1 MLDNYFTQYEK
12 MIMPNKHSLRSLTK
26 EQCKSSRKSSNSI
39 SRFEA
44 NISKNGNL
52 NKKTNNTFMT
62 NQEKEKIT
70 INLIND
76 DLTCDNEICKNN
88 ELLDYKKANMFLRQE
103 LSTQKQKNQQLNNE
117 ISNLNNQINKYQEKE
132 QKNADY
138 ILMLERVVD
147 NLNDKMKKEKKPS
160 TQKIT
165 NITPHQSTTNTI
177 SLGQKSELNLNNEI
191 AIANKDEIVNK
202 LLKENEKLKN
212 FKKEIF
218 SISETYNDINNS
230 ALIILKEILNH
241 FNEINQFYEHISK
254 EKINID
260 FDTEQSYY
268 ENIKCSTE
276 QLLQLIL
283 KDNKIKNEEYKLLLH
298 DKENEL
304 NEQININKEQSS
316 LILELQSEIEEKD
329 SNIIQ
334 LQNEVDMWK
343 KASINKPPKKNF
355 VDMNKKINKSKSA
368 LNMNNNL
375 IKEEEDKI
383 NKKSRVDPKILK
395 IQNSLNRSIKGIHK
409 IYNTIDCKNP
419 KF

>member
-1 MLDNYFTQYEK
+1 MLDNYFSQYEK

-26 EQCKSSRKSSNSI
+26 EQCKSSRKSSNSL
-39 SRFEA
+39 SRFEV

-52 NKKTNNTFMT
+52 NKKTNNNTFMT

-76 DLTCDNEICKNN
+76 DLTYDNEICKNN
-88 ELLDYKKANMFLRQE
+88 EVLDYKKANMFLRQE
-103 LSTQKQKNQQLNNE
+103 LSTQKQKNNQLYTE
-117 ISNLNNQINKYQEKE
+117 ISNLNNQINKYKEKE

-138 ILMLERVVD
+138 ILMLERLID
-147 NLNDKMKKEKKPS
+147 NLKNKIKKEKKPP

-165 NITPHQSTTNTI
+165 SITQHQSTTNTM
-177 SLGQKSELNLNNEI
+177 SLGQKSEINLNNEI
-191 AIANKDEIVNK
+191 NNKDEIVNK
-202 LLKENEKLKN
+202 LIKENEKLKN

-218 SISETYNDINNS
+218 SISETYNDINNN

-241 FNEINQFYEHISK
+241 FNEINQFYDYISK
-254 EKINID
+254 EKVNID

-304 NEQININKEQSS
+304 NDQININKEQSS
-316 LILELQSEIEEKD
+316 LILELQTKIEEKD
-329 SNIIQ
+329 NNIIQ

-343 KASINKPPKKNF
+343 NASINNKPPKKNF

-368 LNMNNNL
+368 INMGNNN
-375 IKEEEDKI
+375 IEEDKI
-383 NKKSRVDPKILK
+383 NSKSRADPKILK
-395 IQNSLNRSIKGIHK
+395 IQNSLNRSLKGINK
-409 IYNTIDCKNP
+409 IYNTIDYKNP
-419 KF
+419 KC

>member
-1 MLDNYFTQYEK
+1 MLDNYFSQYEK

-26 EQCKSSRKSSNSI
+26 EQCKSSRKSSNSL
-39 SRFEA
+39 SRFEV

-52 NKKTNNTFMT
+52 NKKTNNNTFMT

-76 DLTCDNEICKNN
+76 DLTYDNEICKNN
-88 ELLDYKKANMFLRQE
+88 EVLDYKKANMFLRQE
-103 LSTQKQKNQQLNNE
+103 LSTQKQKNNQLYTE
-117 ISNLNNQINKYQEKE
+117 ISNLNNQINKYKEKE

-138 ILMLERVVD
+138 ILMLERLID
-147 NLNDKMKKEKKPS
+147 NLKNKIKKEKKPP

-165 NITPHQSTTNTI
+165 SITQHQSTTNTM
-177 SLGQKSELNLNNEI
+177 SLGQKSEINLNNEI
-191 AIANKDEIVNK
+191 NNKDEIVNK
-202 LLKENEKLKN
+202 LIKENEKLKN

-218 SISETYNDINNS
+218 SISETYNDINNN

-241 FNEINQFYEHISK
+241 FNEINQFYEYISK
-254 EKINID
+254 EKVNID

-304 NEQININKEQSS
+304 NDQININKEQSS
-316 LILELQSEIEEKD
+316 LILELQTKIEEKD
-329 SNIIQ
+329 NNIIQ

-343 KASINKPPKKNF
+343 NASINNKPPKKNF
-355 VDMNKKINKSKSA
+355 FDMNKKINKSKSA
-368 LNMNNNL
+368 INMGNNN
-375 IKEEEDKI
+375 IEEDKI
-383 NKKSRVDPKILK
+383 NSKSRADPKILK
-395 IQNSLNRSIKGIHK
+395 IQNSLNRSLKGINK
-409 IYNTIDCKNP
+409 IYNTIDYKNP
-419 KF
+419 KC